1 MKIRVRDIFVLLF
14 AAAALVLC
22 GMQFFSGVGAEETGS
37 KITVA
42 YMALNSL
49 MIMLFAVMAI
59 LQVFLYKR
67 AQKLQ
72 TVLWCATA
80 LVAGVYTFLVI
91 VESAELI
98 ATFIPKELWNAP
110 QAVLFLVMYLLYLAQ
125 GITGVALCAGKIL
138 HRTKNHRF
146 LGGLMMFW
154 VAASSVPTVITVFE
168 YQISNDLRA
177 MVLSSVILPVV
188 IQALAVY
195 GAFCNRIDETE

>member
-14 AAAALVLC
+14 SAAALVLC
-22 GMQFFSGVGAEETGS
+22 GMQLFSGVGAEETGS

-42 YMALNSL
+42 YMALSSL

-67 AQKLQ
+67 AQKFQ
-72 TVLWCATA
+72 TVLWSATA
-80 LVAGVYTFLVI
+80 LVAGIYTFLVI

-110 QAVLFLVMYLLYLAQ
+110 QAVLFLAMYLLYLAQ
-125 GITGVALCAGKIL
+125 GITGVVLCAGKIL
-138 HRTKNHRF
+138 HRTQNHRF

-168 YQISNDLRA
+168 FQISNDLRA
-177 MVLSSVILPVV
+177 MALSSVILPVLV
-188 IQALAVY
+188 QALAVY
-195 GAFCNRIDETE
+195 GAFCNRLED